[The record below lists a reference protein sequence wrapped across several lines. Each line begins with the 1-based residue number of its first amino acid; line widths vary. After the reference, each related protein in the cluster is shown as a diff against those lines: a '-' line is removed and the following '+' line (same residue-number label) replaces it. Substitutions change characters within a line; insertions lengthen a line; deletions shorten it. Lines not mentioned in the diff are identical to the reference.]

1 MNIPPRPPGKPGAP
15 GKLGKPGGGAPPT
28 PAAGP
33 YGMSAIFQDIYVD
46 DGGDHTAKEGGA
58 APLPA
63 GRATPGPAARADEI
77 PPGALFPRRALGSS
91 GGGDS
96 TDSEM
101 M

>member
-1 MNIPPRPPGKPGAP
+1 MRISNGLKGNLEKGYR
-15 GKLGKPGGGAPPT
+15 
-28 PAAGP
+28 
-33 YGMSAIFQDIYVD
+33 
-46 DGGDHTAKEGGA
+46 TARDGGA

-63 GRATPGPAARADEI
+63 DRATPGPAANVDEI
-77 PPGALFPRRALGSS
+77 PPGALFPSRALGSA